1 MKRLTFLALAL
12 VLPLAAA
19 GLLPANQPPT
29 RAEKKAVADGNSRF
43 ALELYGKLRGKE
55 GNLFFSP
62 YSVSTALAMTS
73 AGARGKTLDEMTA
86 VLHLPEQKKLHPA
99 LGALIEEANSGGKRK
114 GYQLSVANALWGQRG
129 RAFEPAFL
137 GLNRRHYGAGFQQ
150 VDFQRNPEGAR
161 QTINAWVEK
170 QTQEKIKDLIKPGVL
185 DNMTRLVLTNAVYFK
200 GDWSRPFPKAGTQN
214 GPFHV
219 APGSSVNVPMMT
231 QDERLGYT
239 EDAAVQVL
247 GLPYKGNDLDMVL
260 ILPKAPNGLAAVEST
275 LTPEKLQGWL
285 SGLRGRKVQ
294 ATVPR
299 FKLINDFDLRTTLIE
314 MGIRDAFGK
323 DADFSGI
330 DGTREL
336 MLGAVL
342 HKAFVEV
349 NEQGTVAAA
358 ATAVE
363 VRLKACLPNQTIF
376 RADHPFLFLI
386 RDFRSGSILFVGR
399 VTDPR

>member
-1 MKRLTFLALAL
+1 
-12 VLPLAAA
+12 
-19 GLLPANQPPT
+19 
-29 RAEKKAVADGNSRF
+29 
-43 ALELYGKLRGKE
+43 
-55 GNLFFSP
+55 
-62 YSVSTALAMTS
+62 MTS

-114 GYQLSVANALWGQRG
+114 GYQLSVANALWGQVG
-129 RAFEPAFL
+129 RDFEPAFL
-137 GLNRRHYGAGFQQ
+137 ALNRRHYGAGFQQ
-150 VDFQRNPEGAR
+150 VDFKRSPEVAR
-161 QTINAWVEK
+161 ETINAWVEK
-170 QTQEKIKDLIKPGVL
+170 QTQDRIKGLIKPGVL
-185 DNMTRLVLTNAVYFK
+185 DKMTRLVLTNAVYFK
-200 GDWSRPFPKAGTQN
+200 GDWSRPFPKSGTQN
-214 GPFHV
+214 GPFHL
-219 APGSSVNVPMMT
+219 APGRSVNVPLMV

-239 EDAAVQVL
+239 EDASVQVL

-260 ILPKAPNGLAAVEST
+260 ILPRAPNGLAAVEAT

-285 SGLRGRKVQ
+285 AALRGRKVQ

-299 FKLINDFDLRTTLIE
+299 FKLSSEFDLRTTLGE
-314 MGIRDAFGK
+314 MGMHDAFGRA
-323 DADFSGI
+323 ADFSGM

-358 ATAVE
+358 ATAVQ
-363 VRLKACLPNQTIF
+363 VRLKAHVPNQTVF

-386 RDFRSGSILFVGR
+386 RDFRSGSILFLGR
-399 VTDPR
+399 VSDPR